1 MLKNKPN
8 IQKQPIDAIISPL
21 VKFLHIESASG
32 IVLLLTTIV
41 ALVVANSSAGESFH
55 HFWEQIVGIQFGSF
69 ILKMSLHHWIN
80 DLLMAIFFFVVGLE
94 VKREMI
100 VGELNTWQKASLP
113 IFGAIGGMLLPA
125 AIYLFMQSGQPGV
138 NGWGIPM
145 ATDIAFVVGIIA
157 VIGKRIPNGLRV
169 FLLSL
174 AIADD
179 IGAILVI
186 AIGYTSN
193 LDLISLIYA
202 AAFIGVF
209 LIFIKAGIRNS
220 VVYIFVAFVVWYFI
234 YKSGI
239 HATIA
244 GVIIGLLT
252 PIKPNISENKLSEI
266 VHNSLGYLK
275 GEGWHSKSQRYGTL
289 KEVEK
294 AARISISPLE
304 RFETGLHPWV
314 GFFIMP
320 LFALANAGVV
330 FKISDFSNNIAL
342 AVMAGLLLGKP
353 IGITLFSLLA
363 VKLGISKLP
372 ARVNWGAIIGGG
384 FLAGIGFTMALFIG
398 GLALDSSLLDV
409 AKVGILGGS
418 FLAAIIGSVILVIT
432 LPNRKD

>member
-1 MLKNKPN
+1 
-8 IQKQPIDAIISPL
+8 
-21 VKFLHIESASG
+21 
-32 IVLLLTTIV
+32 
-41 ALVVANSSAGESFH
+41 
-55 HFWEQIVGIQFGSF
+55 
-69 ILKMSLHHWIN
+69 
-80 DLLMAIFFFVVGLE
+80 MAIFFFVVGLE
-94 VKREMI
+94 VKREMV
-100 VGELNTWQKASLP
+100 VGELNGWEKASLP
-113 IFGAIGGMLLPA
+113 IFGAIGGMLAPA
-125 AIYLFMQSGQPGV
+125 AIYLFMQSGQPGAT
-138 NGWGIPM
+138 GWGIPM

-186 AIGYTSN
+186 AIGYSGN
-193 LDLISLIYA
+193 IDLFSLLYA
-202 AAFIGVF
+202 AVFIGLF
-209 LIFIKAGIRNS
+209 LVSIKAGVRNS
-220 VVYIFVAFVVWYFI
+220 VVYIFIAFLVWYFV

-252 PIKPNISENKLSEI
+252 PLEPQISENKLGE
-266 VHNSLGYLK
+266 VVQNSLGYLR
-275 GEGWHSKSQRYGTL
+275 GEGWHSKSHRYGML
-289 KEVEK
+289 KEVEQ

-320 LFALANAGVV
+320 IFALSNAGVA
-330 FKISDFSNNIAL
+330 FKISDFSNPIAL
-342 AVMAGLLLGKP
+342 AVVAGLVLGKP
-353 IGITLFSLLA
+353 IGITLFSLLS

-372 ARVNWGAIIGGG
+372 EGVNWGAIIGGG

-398 GLALDSSLLDV
+398 GLALESDLLDV

-418 FLAAIIGSVILVIT
+418 FLAAIIGSIVLLFVF
-432 LPNRKD
+432 PKKAA

>member
-1 MLKNKPN
+1 MSKEKSK
-8 IQKQPIDAIISPL
+8 IQNQPIDAIISPL

-32 IVLLLTTIV
+32 IVLLLATVI
-41 ALVVANSSAGESFH
+41 ALVIANSSAGVAFH

-69 ILKMSLHHWIN
+69 TLKMSLHHWIN

-94 VKREMI
+94 VKREMM
-100 VGELNTWQKASLP
+100 VGELNSWQKASLP
-113 IFGAIGGMLLPA
+113 LFGAIGGMLVPA
-125 AIYLFMQSGQPGV
+125 AIYLFMQSGEPGV
-138 NGWGIPM
+138 SGWGIPM

-157 VIGKRIPNGLRV
+157 VLGKRIPNGLRI

-186 AIGYTSN
+186 AIGYTGN
-193 LDLISLIYA
+193 LDLISLLYA

-209 LIFIKAGIRNS
+209 LIFIKSGIRNS
-220 VVYIFVAFVVWYFI
+220 VIYIFVALVVWYFI

-252 PIKPNISENKLSEI
+252 PIKPHISENKLSE
-266 VHNSLGYLK
+266 VFQNSLGYLK

-289 KEVEK
+289 KEIEK

-320 LFALANAGVV
+320 VFALSNAGVV
-330 FKISDFSNNIAL
+330 FEISDFTNPVAL
-342 AVMAGLLLGKP
+342 AVMSGLLFGKP
-353 IGITLFSLLA
+353 IGITLFSFFS
-363 VKLGISKLP
+363 VKMGISKLP
-372 ARVNWGAIIGGG
+372 KGVNWGAIIGGG

-398 GLALDSSLLDV
+398 GLALSSSLLDA
-409 AKVGILGGS
+409 AKIGILGGS
-418 FLAAIIGSVILVIT
+418 FLAAIIGSIILLIA
-432 LPNRKD
+432 LPKNKD